1 VGLNFGGNF
10 FVNVFYDAGNV
21 WASSFGLNPTDL
33 LRGFGI
39 GATIVTPMGPLGLDY
54 AYGIDR
60 RDVFGRP
67 DPGWKL
73 HFRFGQIF

>member
-1 VGLNFGGNF
+1 MNLGGNF
-10 FVNVFYDAGNV
+10 FVNAFYDAGNV
-21 WASSFGLNPTDL
+21 WQDSFGLNPTDL
-33 LRGFGI
+33 LRGFGV
-39 GATIVTPMGPLGLDY
+39 GVSIVTPVGPLGLDY

-60 RDVFGRP
+60 RDVFGQP